1 MPFCVFIFYTIVI
14 IKTRGER
21 KLHHLRG
28 LFTQK
33 LRNLLPANAMLSLT
47 LNCQT
52 EYSVLA

>member
-52 EYSVLA
+52 EYSALA